1 MGAAVGRSDG
11 AAVGSQ
17 VEAWLEAWAGSRVGS
32 CVGSQVG
39 SWVGDVVGFRVGS
52 WVGFPGEIVHDMVGC
67 PRERV
72 LPGEDDSRCV
82 FLERYLCLRLF
93 MLPWSQLN
101 HLNLFANTAERARF
115 LEQ

>member
-1 MGAAVGRSDG
+1 M
-11 AAVGSQ
+11 
-17 VEAWLEAWAGSRVGS
+17 GS
-32 CVGSQVG
+32 CVGSLVG

-93 MLPWSQLN
+93 MLPRSQLN
-101 HLNLFANTAERARF
+101 HLNLFANTAERACF